1 MDAIQFIVWTCA
13 IIFAATGVITLLAI
27 VKIIPIEK
35 RFLNKLFVVLIL
47 EIVAVSIGIY
57 TVFLQGD
64 GGKNTSQGIEI
75 QSIVQLV
82 DSKEKVIDSYPDEF
96 YDKYLKIRTVPDY
109 SVRTSSGV
117 ILRIYAESKKDLP
130 KIVFSLK
137 DFKPKIIDLNIYSD
151 SIINNKLD
159 LGTIKLKKVNQRN
172 ANTGDPL
179 EPMEGGPA
187 KTENNDTQI

>member
-1 MDAIQFIVWTCA
+1 MEPKLFIVWTCA
-13 IIFAATGVITLLAI
+13 IIFAATGIITLLAI
-27 VKIIPIEK
+27 TKIIPIEK

-57 TVFLQGD
+57 TGFLQGD
-64 GGKNTSQGIEI
+64 AGKNTSQGIEI

-82 DSKEKVIDSYPDEF
+82 DSKEEVIDSYQDDYFE
-96 YDKYLKIRTVPDY
+96 KYLKIRTVPNY
-109 SVRTSSGV
+109 SIKTSSGV
-117 ILRIYAESKKDLP
+117 ILRIYPESEKDLP
-130 KIVFSLK
+130 KIVFGLRG
-137 DFKPKIIDLNIYSD
+137 FKSEIIDLNIYSD
-151 SIINNKLD
+151 SIKNNKLD

-179 EPMEGGPA
+179 EPTEGGPA